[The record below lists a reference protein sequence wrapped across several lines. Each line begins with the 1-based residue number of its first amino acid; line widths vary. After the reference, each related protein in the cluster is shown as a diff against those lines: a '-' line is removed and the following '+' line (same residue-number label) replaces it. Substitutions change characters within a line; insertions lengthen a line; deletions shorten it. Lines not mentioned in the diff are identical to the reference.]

1 MCLKIRSLPSIVWI
15 IVAIVA
21 LIVFI
26 AVIQGAFYGFTQIE
40 GLGSIALLLAAWVVI
55 RLFSEPRTPL
65 KKEIISRVA
74 PTAKP
79 SRQGD
84 LASNIVIAFGI
95 LTFAFT
101 GFALDQPGNVIYNL
115 PIQWLFCPAGTQLQ
129 RGADIRNPRPG
140 TTVITQDF
148 TCIDA
153 EGQAQAEVPLLGAMV
168 VRFVE
173 YILLGYLLLWLSQLY
188 TRFRMARQRSS
199 EIAP

>member
-15 IVAIVA
+15 IGAIVA

-26 AVIQGAFYGFTQIE
+26 ALIQGAFYGFTQIE
-40 GLGSIALLLAAWVVI
+40 GLGSIVLLMAAWAVI
-55 RLFSEPRTPL
+55 RIFAEPRTPL
-65 KKEIISRVA
+65 KKEIISRMA

-148 TCIDA
+148 TCLDA

>member
-55 RLFSEPRTPL
+55 RIFAEPRTPL
-65 KKEIISRVA
+65 KREIISRMA

-188 TRFRMARQRSS
+188 TRFRMAHQRSS
-199 EIAP
+199 KIAP